1 MAGFF
6 SISEQEHKFSDY
18 DGFGYPLQEV
28 LAGGQFRT
36 EAEAG
41 TRAYYADSIRSG
53 ITPTDFP
60 YAETVFEQSQLDR
73 VLEQGAP
80 GEIWQPA
87 EERNHT
93 TGRTVRSDYGT
104 CTSSEQDAVKLFVL
118 TAEGIIY
125 QSDYPAGSLMK
136 TVLKDE
142 NWTSEADGT
151 VETYTDNEGR
161 TVLERR
167 IHTATNGTEHLD
179 TYYVYDDLNRLRYVL
194 PPQAEEIFRQAGETR
209 SGSDK
214 GIADYAYIYRYDGN
228 GNCISKK
235 MPGSEAVEMVYDKTR
250 RRVLSRD
257 GKCRNEGKWMFWLYD
272 ETGRQAVQGICTN
285 PDVETLKNDTVM
297 TRWTD
302 RGTLAGYEA
311 PRALGQ
317 DIQLLKADYYDNYAF
332 LDDEELLPE
341 DRLEYGKVYP
351 DTRKPD
357 AAGLKTG
364 TANYAADGSGTLTGM
379 EVLYYDSFGRC
390 VQKRLKNH
398 LGETGE
404 EYTAYTFTGLPRLV
418 MRVHHSPEKEERKET
433 LRYEYDTMDRLL
445 KVYHRLDDR
454 EEETVCDNVYD
465 DLGRIVADRRNGTD
479 NLRTGYVYNIRNWMT
494 AIESPLFREELHYT
508 DGTGTPCYNGN
519 ISSISWKAGEEQTTR
534 GYRFTYDGLD
544 RMKMAEYGEG
554 ERLAANPNR
563 FNEEVT
569 AYDKTGNI
577 LGLRRMGQTGA
588 QEYGL
593 VDNLA
598 LTYNGNRLKK
608 VTDNAAG
615 SAYNSG
621 FEFKDGADRET
632 EYTYDE
638 NGNLTQDLN
647 RNIEDI
653 QYNFLNLPQRI
664 EFGDGSTT
672 EYLYDADGR
681 KLRTVH
687 RADGKTTTTDYAGNL
702 IYENGNPVRLLTGY
716 GYVSL
721 PDGMYHY
728 YLQDHQGNNRVVA
741 DRNGKVEEVNHYY
754 PFGGTFANNG
764 NVQPYKYNGK
774 ELDTRK
780 GLNWYDYGARHYDPT
795 IGRWHV
801 QDPMAENLNPWSP
814 YIYCLNNPIAYVDKN
829 GEIPFLT
836 NLIGAAVGAGVEYIG
851 QVATNI
857 LTDPKIQ
864 FSDFT
869 NIDIADIG
877 IAAGEGFITSGGSAV
892 RNAFAKAAVSVGSE
906 ALQNAVDINASSK
919 EGVSLKI
926 HNTTEVVSNTAIG
939 LLGGEIKMNKKINI
953 MDTQTTNKAV
963 KNARAKQHKQG
974 KPFSSSQVQ
983 QVRANNKKKNQMI
996 NEVNTTISE
1005 QINEMPGIM
1014 FSNFGKEIINEDDEK
1029 KE

>member
-214 GIADYAYIYRYDGN
+214 GIADYAYVYRYDKN

-235 MPGSEAVEMVYDKTR
+235 MPGSEEVEMVYDKAR

-257 GKCRNEGKWMFWLYD
+257 GKCRNEEKWMFWLYD

-285 PDVETLKNDTVM
+285 PDVEALKNDTVM

-544 RMKMAEYGEG
+544 RMKTAEYGEG

>member
-6 SISEQEHKFSDY
+6 SISGE
-18 DGFGYPLQEV
+18 
-28 LAGGQFRT
+28 AGGQFRT

-41 TRAYYADSIRSG
+41 TRAYYADSLRSG
-53 ITPTDFP
+53 MTPTDFP

-73 VLEQGAP
+73 ILEQGAP

-93 TGRTVRSDYGT
+93 TGRTVRTGYGT

-118 TAEGIIY
+118 TAEGITY

-142 NWTSEADGT
+142 NWTSGADGT

-167 IHTATNGTEHLD
+167 IHTDTKGTEHLD

-214 GIADYAYIYRYDGN
+214 GIADYAYVYRYDGN

-235 MPGSEAVEMVYDKTR
+235 MPGSEEVEMVYDKAR

-257 GKCRNEGKWMFWLYD
+257 GKCRKEGKWMFWLYE

-285 PDVETLKNDTVM
+285 PDVEALKNDTVT

-302 RGTLAGYEA
+302 RGILAGYEA
-311 PRALGQ
+311 PGTLGQ
-317 DIQLLKADYYDNYAF
+317 DIQLLKADYYDYYAF

-341 DRLEYGKVYP
+341 NRQEYGKVYP
-351 DTRKPD
+351 DTQKPD

-364 TANYAADGSGTLTGM
+364 TASYAADGSGTLTGM

-398 LGETGE
+398 LGETDE

-418 MRVHHSPEKEERKET
+418 MRVHRSPDQEERKEM

-445 KVYHRLDDR
+445 KVYFRLDDK
-454 EEETVCDNVYD
+454 EEELVCDNVYD
-465 DLGRIVADRRNGTD
+465 DLGRVVVDRRNGTD
-479 NLRTGYVYNIRNWMT
+479 NLRTGYTYNIRNWMT
-494 AIESPLFREELHYT
+494 SIESPLFKEELHYT

-544 RMKMAEYGEG
+544 RMKKAEYGEG
-554 ERLAANPNR
+554 ERLAVNPNR

-577 LGLRRMGQTGA
+577 LGIRRMGQTGA

-598 LTYNGNRLKK
+598 LTYSGNQLKK
-608 VTDNAAG
+608 VTDNAAS
-615 SAYNSG
+615 SAYNNG

-647 RNIEDI
+647 RNIKDI

-664 EFGDGSTT
+664 EFEDGSTT
-672 EYLYDADGR
+672 EYLYDAEGR
-681 KLRTVH
+681 KLRTLH
-687 RADGKTTTTDYAGNL
+687 KADGKTTTTDYAGNL
-702 IYENGNPVRLLTGY
+702 IYENGNPIRLVTEY

-728 YLQDHQGNNRVVA
+728 YLKDHQGNNRVVA

-754 PFGGTFANNG
+754 PFGGMFATTG

-774 ELDTRK
+774 ELDTQK
-780 GLNWYDYGARHYDPT
+780 GLNWYDYGARHYDPALE
-795 IGRWHV
+795 RWHV
-801 QDPMAENLNPWSP
+801 QDPMQEKYYNSSQYVYCANNPVKYIDPNGCDVKPAGTAELIMIQNTLPKEARSYVRLNKDGMIDRTLLNSYGGKSLNFNNLKTMVNSDRIVEVVLDDKFTFMGQDGKLGTETMPYNSFDPKYDLESDKDLKGETMGGLSTGESGFMGKTLFPDKDGIQNSPNGNIIVIINKNLSPAGAAENYSHEANGHALLYILNGGNHKGASHQ
-814 YIYCLNNPIAYVDKN
+814 PIN
-829 GEIPFLT
+829 GQWI
-836 NLIGAAVGAGVEYIG
+836 
-851 QVATNI
+851 
-857 LTDPKIQ
+857 
-864 FSDFT
+864 
-869 NIDIADIG
+869 
-877 IAAGEGFITSGGSAV
+877 EG
-892 RNAFAKAAVSVGSE
+892 
-906 ALQNAVDINASSK
+906 
-919 EGVSLKI
+919 
-926 HNTTEVVSNTAIG
+926 
-939 LLGGEIKMNKKINI
+939 NKTL
-953 MDTQTTNKAV
+953 M
-963 KNARAKQHKQG
+963 
-974 KPFSSSQVQ
+974 
-983 QVRANNKKKNQMI
+983 
-996 NEVNTTISE
+996 
-1005 QINEMPGIM
+1005 EM
-1014 FSNFGKEIINEDDEK
+1014 IINSK
-1029 KE
+1029 KETIENMQGT

>member
-1 MAGFF
+1 M
-6 SISEQEHKFSDY
+6 
-18 DGFGYPLQEV
+18 
-28 LAGGQFRT
+28 
-36 EAEAG
+36 
-41 TRAYYADSIRSG
+41 
-53 ITPTDFP
+53 
-60 YAETVFEQSQLDR
+60 
-73 VLEQGAP
+73 
-80 GEIWQPA
+80 
-87 EERNHT
+87 
-93 TGRTVRSDYGT
+93 
-104 CTSSEQDAVKLFVL
+104 
-118 TAEGIIY
+118 
-125 QSDYPAGSLMK
+125 
-136 TVLKDE
+136 
-142 NWTSEADGT
+142 
-151 VETYTDNEGR
+151 
-161 TVLERR
+161 
-167 IHTATNGTEHLD
+167 
-179 TYYVYDDLNRLRYVL
+179 
-194 PPQAEEIFRQAGETR
+194 
-209 SGSDK
+209 
-214 GIADYAYIYRYDGN
+214 
-228 GNCISKK
+228 
-235 MPGSEAVEMVYDKTR
+235 
-250 RRVLSRD
+250 
-257 GKCRNEGKWMFWLYD
+257 
-272 ETGRQAVQGICTN
+272 
-285 PDVETLKNDTVM
+285 
-297 TRWTD
+297 
-302 RGTLAGYEA
+302 
-311 PRALGQ
+311 
-317 DIQLLKADYYDNYAF
+317 
-332 LDDEELLPE
+332 
-341 DRLEYGKVYP
+341 
-351 DTRKPD
+351 
-357 AAGLKTG
+357 
-364 TANYAADGSGTLTGM
+364 
-379 EVLYYDSFGRC
+379 
-390 VQKRLKNH
+390 
-398 LGETGE
+398 
-404 EYTAYTFTGLPRLV
+404 
-418 MRVHHSPEKEERKET
+418 
-433 LRYEYDTMDRLL
+433 LRYEYDTMERLL
-445 KVYHRLDDR
+445 KVYFRMDDK
-454 EEETVCDNVYD
+454 EEELVCDNVYD
-465 DLGRIVADRRNGTD
+465 DLGRIVANRRNGTD
-479 NLRTGYVYNIRNWMT
+479 NLRTGYAYNIRNWIT
-494 AIESPLFREELHYT
+494 AIESPLFKEELHYT

-554 ERLAANPNR
+554 EQLASNPNR

-593 VDNLA
+593 VDNLT
-598 LTYNGNRLKK
+598 LNYNGNQLTK

-615 SAYNSG
+615 SAYNNG

-672 EYLYDADGR
+672 EYLYDAEGR

-702 IYENGNPVRLLTGY
+702 IYENGKPIRLLTGY